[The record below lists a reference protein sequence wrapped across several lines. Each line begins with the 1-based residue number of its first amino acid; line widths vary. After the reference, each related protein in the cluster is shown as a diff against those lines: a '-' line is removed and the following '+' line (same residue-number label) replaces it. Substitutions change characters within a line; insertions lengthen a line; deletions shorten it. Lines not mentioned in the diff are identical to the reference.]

1 MTSLG
6 KRLHDYGPCP
16 VAISMKDI
24 QNQHDSRRIN
34 IRKVGVKGVSYPV
47 IVLDKAHRAQKTV
60 ATVNMYVNLPHQ
72 FKGTHMSRFV
82 EILNGFHDRFT
93 LSAYQ
98 RIMEEMKERLDA
110 EAAHL
115 EMSFPYFFTPNH
127 NKEVRLARYACRLY
141 GSLAD
146 ELDLIVAVDVPVP
159 VLSCAGA
166 KSAPTMWGLATVAVR
181 MQRLLWIEDL
191 IALVEEALA
200 DAVNQALTVENICT
214 VIGAVLEK
222 NDVVNWYKVLVKNT
236 ANGYAGFAT
245 REWPHE
251 RPPYGLLPDSSAFS
265 GLVAAHNL

>member
-1 MTSLG
+1 
-6 KRLHDYGPCP
+6 
-16 VAISMKDI
+16 MKDV
-24 QNQHDSRRIN
+24 QSEKDLRN
-34 IRKVGVKGVSYPV
+34 IPLKHVGIKGLRWP
-47 IVLDKAHRAQKTV
+47 IELRDKARGTQHSV
-60 ATVNMYVNLPHQ
+60 AEVTLAVDLPHDMR
-72 FKGTHMSRFV
+72 GTHMSRFV